1 MVAVQFCTP
10 HREKSVLSEVRASR
24 PYIPLTWGHMVEGCL
39 GTFHTSRVRNV
50 SYELTQT
57 SQGEGPSVH
66 LCNQWLSG
74 LTQANNSKY
83 SESKEYHSNIYIIY
97 KIYN

>member
-10 HREKSVLSEVRASR
+10 HREKLFCLKCEPARS
-24 PYIPLTWGHMVEGCL
+24 YIPLTWGHMVEGCL

-50 SYELTQT
+50 SYELAQT
-57 SQGEGPSVH
+57 SEGPSVH

-97 KIYN
+97 